1 MGPKGQVRL
10 SEIFEMLKKCA
21 GVKATNRESTHSNLV
36 TYNGKV
42 YALPRGSKKERDP
55 QIQRNPV
62 KRMAELFEL
71 NVDCVNSFFEGLMKK
86 PEQSPNQN

>member
-10 SEIFEMLKKCA
+10 SEIYEMLKKCA
-21 GVKATNRESTHSNLV
+21 GGKATARESTHSNLV

-42 YALPRGSKKERDP
+42 FALPRGSKKEHDP
-55 QIQRNPV
+55 HIQRNPI

-71 NVDCVNSFFEGLMKK
+71 DIDCVNSFFEGLMKK
-86 PEQSPNQN
+86 PGQPEA